1 MSTISPARSWSWIR
15 RQNVTPRSSW
25 WAARKEIVAVP
36 AAIRDTYKA
45 RLEAMVS
52 NFRTVLGQNGIDYTL
67 LDTSQPLEMA
77 LLAYLQ
83 TRRRA
88 L

>member
-1 MSTISPARSWSWIR
+1 MI
-15 RQNVTPRSSW
+15 
-25 WAARKEIVAVP
+25 
-36 AAIRDTYKA
+36 
-45 RLEAMVS
+45 S